1 VDDVREMTIAGLTV
15 QIDRTLCVGF
25 EDCLAE
31 APEAFLLDDEG
42 IAVFQEDAASTSRER
57 IMAACDSCPVDAL
70 TAFDENGEQLIP

>member
-1 VDDVREMTIAGLTV
+1 MEDVREMTIAGLTV
-15 QIDRTLCVGF
+15 KIDRLLCVGF

-42 IAVFQEDAASTSRER
+42 IADFRDDATETTRER

-70 TAFDENGEQLIP
+70 MAFDEQGDQLIP